1 MLAIAL
7 VVAAQIVNAQ
17 SQQTPSGG
25 PPRDARPPAVT
36 GMAAIRG
43 RIFAADT
50 GRPLRRARVAVSAP
64 ELGPEPRQT
73 STNVDGRYEIRDLP
87 AGRYSVTVTRAGYL
101 QLRYGQR
108 RPLEQGKPLQVLD
121 KQAIE
126 NVNFSLPRMSVITGR
141 VLDEMNEPVAGAQV
155 LAMRSMYFEGRR
167 RLVPAT
173 GGGPA
178 GLTDDAGQFR
188 VLGLPPGTYYLRA
201 MMRDTWTVSENGV
214 EQTYG
219 YAPSYYPSTTNIGD
233 ARRLTVGIG
242 QEASNNDI
250 ALIPGRAVSVSGTA
264 FDSHG
269 RPLAGQSVSLTQET
283 RGPGMG
289 MFMSAGSGNVKPD
302 GTFTIK
308 SVPPGEF
315 KLMARASGERGT
327 EAATLPILVNGV
339 DLDNVS
345 LVTSSGGSITG
356 QIVADTG
363 GAPAVARDRVRVMAR
378 LADGDYDPRM
388 GGPAAASL
396 DYGRPKDDWTF
407 ALTDV
412 YGPVRL
418 RITLPDGW
426 MVKTIVQNDREIA
439 EAPLELR
446 NGEESS
452 NVQIVVTNRV
462 TTLTGQLADDKGA
475 PLTDGTVIVF
485 SSDAQ
490 KWAEDSRFVR
500 SARPDQQGQYQIR
513 GLPAGEYLA
522 VAIDYVQ
529 EGMWNDPEFLESLR
543 RYAQRVTISEGNG
556 VSLALKLTAV
566 ENQ

>member
-1 MLAIAL
+1 MIASCRIRAGRPNRHQEPRAGRGRPEFVEGRAEAAGRGGSMLAIAL

-36 GMAAIRG
+36 GTAAIRG

-50 GRPLRRARVAVSAP
+50 GRPLRRARGAGSA
-64 ELGPEPRQT
+64 T
-73 STNVDGRYEIRDLP
+73 
-87 AGRYSVTVTRAGYL
+87 A
-101 QLRYGQR
+101 
-108 RPLEQGKPLQVLD
+108 
-121 KQAIE
+121 
-126 NVNFSLPRMSVITGR
+126 
-141 VLDEMNEPVAGAQV
+141 
-155 LAMRSMYFEGRR
+155 
-167 RLVPAT
+167 
-173 GGGPA
+173 GGPG
-178 GLTDDAGQFR
+178 GLADDAGQFR
-188 VLGLPPGTYYLRA
+188 VRGLPPGTYYLRA
-201 MMRDTWTVSENGV
+201 TMRDTWTVSENGV

-219 YAPSYYPSTTNIGD
+219 YAPSYYPNTTNIGD

-339 DLDNVS
+339 DLDNIS

-388 GGPAAASL
+388 GGPAAASP
-396 DYGRPKDDWTF
+396 DYGR
-407 ALTDV
+407 
-412 YGPVRL
+412 
-418 RITLPDGW
+418 
-426 MVKTIVQNDREIA
+426 
-439 EAPLELR
+439 
-446 NGEESS
+446 
-452 NVQIVVTNRV
+452 
-462 TTLTGQLADDKGA
+462 
-475 PLTDGTVIVF
+475 
-485 SSDAQ
+485 
-490 KWAEDSRFVR
+490 
-500 SARPDQQGQYQIR
+500 
-513 GLPAGEYLA
+513 
-522 VAIDYVQ
+522 
-529 EGMWNDPEFLESLR
+529 
-543 RYAQRVTISEGNG
+543 
-556 VSLALKLTAV
+556 
-566 ENQ
+566 

>member
-242 QEASNNDI
+242 QEASNTDFS
-250 ALIPGRAVSVSGTA
+250 LMPGRAAKVSGTA
-264 FDSHG
+264 VDSRG
-269 RPLAGQSVSLTQET
+269 RPLGGQSVSVSQEF
-283 RGPGMG
+283 RGPNNMMMFGM
-289 MFMSAGSGNVKPD
+289 SGTTVAAD

-308 SVPPGEF
+308 NLAPGEY
-315 KLMARASGERGT
+315 KLMARTATEGKIPMQQVQ
-327 EAATLPILVNGV
+327 EAAAVPITVSGLTSTTSRSSRQPAGRRV
-339 DLDNVS
+339 DRWS
-345 LVTSSGGSITG
+345 TK
-356 QIVADTG
+356 
-363 GAPAVARDRVRVMAR
+363 
-378 LADGDYDPRM
+378 
-388 GGPAAASL
+388 AAAFRASRAI
-396 DYGRPKDDWTF
+396 GS
-407 ALTDV
+407 
-412 YGPVRL
+412 
-418 RITLPDGW
+418 
-426 MVKTIVQNDREIA
+426 
-439 EAPLELR
+439 
-446 NGEESS
+446 ES
-452 NVQIVVTNRV
+452 
-462 TTLTGQLADDKGA
+462 
-475 PLTDGTVIVF
+475 PP
-485 SSDAQ
+485 
-490 KWAEDSRFVR
+490 
-500 SARPDQQGQYQIR
+500 AR
-513 GLPAGEYLA
+513 
-522 VAIDYVQ
+522 
-529 EGMWNDPEFLESLR
+529 
-543 RYAQRVTISEGNG
+543 
-556 VSLALKLTAV
+556 
-566 ENQ
+566 